1 MSKLCINAQV
11 NPLSMGQ
18 ITIAL
23 IREVLRQKLDISLFL
38 RGEQNPETE
47 GDAEAIKRAIGELAV
62 HSELNHSYKDSFELD
77 IWHLNTTALSR
88 LSERKSLLSFYELDS
103 PTKMELNVA
112 KNQDILYFS
121 SQYSCD
127 VFENAG
133 ADNVKYLPLFFDSVN
148 FKTLNKKYFSDD
160 RVSFNLAGK
169 FENRKHHKKII
180 QAWAKKYGN
189 NKKYYLN
196 CALYNTF
203 LSNDDNRK
211 SIVEALNG
219 ESYFNINFLSRMPTN
234 AIYNDYLN
242 SSNIMI
248 GMSGGEGW
256 GLPEFQS
263 VALGKHS
270 VILNAHGYKGWATNE
285 NSVLVEPWGKTS
297 SEDGVFFAP
306 NRPTN
311 QGQLFDWK
319 EDDFI
324 DGCEEAIKRV
334 ESDPVNHEGL
344 KLQQEFTTEKTLSI
358 IMKDMS

>member
-18 ITIAL
+18 VTIAL
-23 IREVLRQKLDISLFL
+23 IREVLRQNLDISLFL
-38 RGEQNPETE
+38 REQNPETE
-47 GDAEAIKRAIGELAV
+47 EDAQDIKKVISELCAS
-62 HSELNHSYKDSFELD
+62 SELNHSYKNSFEFE
-77 IWHLNTTALSR
+77 IWHLHPTAISR

-103 PTKMELNVA
+103 PTELELNVA
-112 KNQDILYFS
+112 RNQDILYFS

-127 VFENAG
+127 VFKAAG
-133 ADNVKYLPLFFDSVN
+133 AKNVKYLPLFFDGFN
-148 FKTLNKKYFSDD
+148 FKNLNKQYFSDG
-160 RVSFNLAGK
+160 RISFNLSGK
-169 FENRKHHKKII
+169 FEHRKHHKKII

-211 SIVEALNG
+211 CIVDSLNN
-219 ESYFNINFLSRMPTN
+219 ESYFNINFLSRMPSN
-234 AIYNDYLN
+234 SIYNDYLN

-270 VILNAHGYKGWATNE
+270 VVLNAHAYKGWANE
-285 NSVLVEPWGKTS
+285 KNSVLVEPWGKTS
-297 SEDGVFFAP
+297 SVDGRFFAANQP
-306 NRPTN
+306 VN
-311 QGQLFDWK
+311 QGELFNWK

-334 ESDPVNHEGL
+334 EEDPINHEGL
-344 KLQQEFTTEKTLSI
+344 KLQQEFTVEKTLSTVLE
-358 IMKDMS
+358 DMLS